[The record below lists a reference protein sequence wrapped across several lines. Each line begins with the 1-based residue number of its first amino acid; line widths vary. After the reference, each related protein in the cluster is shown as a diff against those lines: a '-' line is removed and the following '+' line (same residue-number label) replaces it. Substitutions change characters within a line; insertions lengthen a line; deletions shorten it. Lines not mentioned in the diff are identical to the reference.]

1 MKRRIVLAAGLAAPF
16 LGVGRA
22 FAAERLIGWI
32 APDTAQA
39 MASFIGAFKAGIA
52 AQVQAGAEPIKV
64 IERYTGGS
72 LDSVPA
78 TIAELQQQGVRMIMA
93 QGAATLAVMRANPSV
108 PVVYAYS
115 GDPVVAGIA
124 QSLARPGGNATGVTF
139 MAIELN
145 PKRIEMVRTVLPGC
159 RKMAL
164 LSNARHAGEEKEI
177 AACQGA
183 VERLGVDL
191 AVHRLQVAADLK
203 PALAQALEG
212 GAQAVV
218 VLPSGLMVQQAPAL
232 VAGCLER
239 KVPLISGWASIAKA
253 GALLTYGPNQQDAYK
268 RVAQYVVKI
277 LNGAAPGSLPIEQP
291 STFELVI
298 NMKTAA
304 ALGLTL
310 PPTLLAQADEVIE

>member
-1 MKRRIVLAAGLAAPF
+1 MNRRHILAAGLAAPF
-16 LGVGRA
+16 VGAGRA
-22 FAAERLIGWI
+22 HAAERLIGWI
-32 APDTAQA
+32 SPESPQA
-39 MASFIGAFKAGIA
+39 MASFIGAFKAGLA
-52 AQVQAGAEPIKV
+52 AQTPAGAEPIKV

-72 LDSVPA
+72 LESVPA
-78 TIAELQQQGVRMIMA
+78 HIAELQQQGVRLIVA
-93 QGAATLAVMRANPSV
+93 QGAASLAVVRANPSV

-115 GDPVVAGIA
+115 GDPVVAGMA
-124 QSLARPGGNATGVTF
+124 QSLARPGGNATGMTF

-145 PKRIEMVRTVLPGC
+145 AKRIDMVRTVLPGC
-159 RKMAL
+159 RKVAL

-177 AACQGA
+177 AVCQGA
-183 VERLGVDL
+183 VERLGIDL
-191 AVHRLQVAADLK
+191 TVHRLQAVADLK

-239 KVPLISGWASIAKA
+239 KVPMISGWASIARA

-304 ALGLTL
+304 LGLTL
-310 PPTLLAQADEVIE
+310 PPPLLAQADEVIE